1 MFEYFRDKI
10 SNKGVIFLQKIRYS
24 EDTFDKRQDDFKWVL
39 FMIFLGHKTLNAKK
53 ISADANG
60 RIVIIGELIDD
71 EIILLIIP
79 YFSPNTEMEQV

>member
-1 MFEYFRDKI
+1 
-10 SNKGVIFLQKIRYS
+10 
-24 EDTFDKRQDDFKWVL
+24 
-39 FMIFLGHKTLNAKK
+39 MIFLGHKTLNAKK

-60 RIVIIGELIDD
+60 RIVIMGELIDD